1 MTESARN
8 PHLSFS
14 RLSRYEQCPQS
25 YRLHYLDKLPSEPG
39 LPLRFGTVLHAVLEA
54 LVKEAIDER
63 LQGPLSE
70 ERALDFFQAAWQAE
84 ELSGLPLF
92 EEGLQICRSF
102 VREQG
107 RFDWQRV
114 LAVEQSFR
122 LQVGR
127 FAVVG
132 SIDRV
137 DQLDDDTIEII
148 DYKSNHQLFS
158 REELEGSLQLALY
171 HAAARTLWPWAKHIR
186 LSYWLLRH
194 DVRQQTVRTEQQIAD
209 ALSYAE
215 MLGAQMEAAESFP
228 ARISANCAYC
238 DHRQACD
245 AYAQALTGQRTFLC
259 EDLTNLVDL
268 AREREEVASR
278 ARVLYTRKEELE
290 EVLKVHLQDKEQLE
304 LGGVR
309 YRLLPTSSVEYP
321 VEPTLSLLANATG
334 QPKDELA
341 ARLLSIDKK
350 GLELVLREHGKQVPR
365 ARVALLK
372 TELEAHA
379 KTTFSTR
386 FWAKEM
392 P

>member
-1 MTESARN
+1 MTDSVRN

-14 RLSRYEQCPQS
+14 RLHRYEQCPQS

-39 LPLRFGTVLHAVLEA
+39 EPLRFGSALHAVLEA

-63 LQGPLSE
+63 RQGPLSE
-70 ERALDFFQAAWQAE
+70 ARALEFFREAWCAE

-92 EEGLQICRSF
+92 EEGLQICRDF

-107 RFDWQRV
+107 AFDFQRV

-122 LQVGR
+122 IQVGR

-137 DQLDDDTIEII
+137 DQIDDDTLEII

-158 REELEGSLQLALY
+158 REDVDGSLQLALY

-194 DVRQQTVRTEQQIAD
+194 NVRQQTVRTEQQISD
-209 ALSYAE
+209 ALRYAE
-215 MLGAQMEAAESFP
+215 MLGEQLETADCFP
-228 ARISANCAYC
+228 ARLSANCAYC
-238 DHRQACD
+238 EHRRDCD

-268 AREREEVASR
+268 AREREQVASL
-278 ARVLYTRKEELE
+278 ARVLYARKEELE
-290 EVLKVHLQDKEQLE
+290 DVLKVHLQDKEQLE

-321 VEPTLSLLANATG
+321 VEPTLSLLATATG
-334 QPKDELA
+334 LPQEQLA
-341 ARLLSIDKK
+341 ERLLCIDKK
-350 GLELVLREHGKQVPR
+350 ALELVLREHATSAPR

-372 TELEAHA
+372 TELAAHA
-379 KTTFSTR
+379 KTTYSTR
-386 FWAKEM
+386 FWAKEVA
-392 P
+392 